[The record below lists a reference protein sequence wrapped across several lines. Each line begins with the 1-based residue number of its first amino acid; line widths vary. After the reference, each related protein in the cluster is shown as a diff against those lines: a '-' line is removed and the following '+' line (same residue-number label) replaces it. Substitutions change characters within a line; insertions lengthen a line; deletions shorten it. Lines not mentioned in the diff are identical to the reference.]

1 MSDLFATESIRRPKT
16 KSKRDSSLE
25 KRESHNQDLASTT
38 QKEQTPE
45 KMFPESSV
53 RERVARTSSGHS
65 VKDKLRSVVDENEER
80 PVVSKYPERIHDKY
94 KMYGMNMDESDM
106 EVVEGLCSL
115 LNKNIRKMNLNRF
128 TKSTALRVSSRI
140 LIDTIDR
147 ALEKNKQSDLF
158 GIKTEDDLYNF
169 LAKELRLDK

>member
-25 KRESHNQDLASTT
+25 KRDVYSQ
-38 QKEQTPE
+38 EQNTEPE
-45 KMFPESSV
+45 NNIKKNISIGSPGSDI
-53 RERVARTSSGHS
+53 
-65 VKDKLRSVVDENEER
+65 KDKLRSVASENKER
-80 PVVSKYPERIHDKY
+80 TVVSKYPERIHDKY
-94 KMYGMNMDESDM
+94 KMYGVNMDESDM

-140 LIDTIDR
+140 LINTIDR

-158 GIKTEDDLYNF
+158 DIRTENDLYNF